1 MSILQLYMEKKIERD
16 VLFKKNI
23 LDMIKKYCKHLSCY
37 YMLVDTIIHTSYKS
51 YLQTVFNIYIFVY
64 SQILFQ
70 INY

>member
-37 YMLVDTIIHTSYKS
+37 YIKCCGHYNTHVI
-51 YLQTVFNIYIFVY
+51 
-64 SQILFQ
+64 QILPTNC
-70 INY
+70 I